1 MRSVLSLLV
10 GATFVA
16 ASSVA
21 GAQDISGSV
30 PGSGSSQTVSG
41 GSITDTSGPTDH
53 SIVVNRMG
61 LRYFGPTSLAA
72 LGDNGMAGGSGT
84 LHTVG
89 ARYWLSPGLAIEGG
103 LGFGFRSGGRTTTTT
118 AGAGTTNTSADIP
131 NFFGIG
137 AHIALPIMM
146 AEAKHLV
153 VHFDPFLSLHYGRS
167 AITTTPSSDEQNDTT
182 LNALRLTLGANATA
196 EVQFGFLGIP
206 QLGLQASLGVA
217 LAYQS
222 GSMNTVRTTTR
233 AGQQPRTET
242 TVSES
247 LFTVGTTVGPQYGL
261 ADIITGSISAV
272 YYFGNAPSR

>member
-10 GATFVA
+10 GAAFVTA
-16 ASSVA
+16 TSVA
-21 GAQDISGSV
+21 GAQDIGGAV
-30 PGSGSSQTVSG
+30 PGTGPTQTVSG

-53 SIVVNRMG
+53 SIVVNRLG
-61 LRYFGPTSLAA
+61 LRYFGTAVMPA
-72 LGDNGMAGGSGT
+72 LSDAGARGGSGT

-89 ARYWLSPGLAIEGG
+89 ARYWLSGGVAIEGG
-103 LGFGFRSGGRTTTTT
+103 IGLGFRSGGTTTTTT

-137 AHIALPIMM
+137 AHIGLPIML
-146 AEAKHLV
+146 AESKHLV
-153 VHFDPFLSLHYGRS
+153 VHLDPYLSLHYGRS
-167 AITTTPSSDEQNDTT
+167 AITTTPESDVQNDTT
-182 LNALRLTLGANATA
+182 LNAIRLSLGANATA

-206 QLGLQASLGVA
+206 QLGLQASLGLA
-217 LAYQS
+217 LNYLS
-222 GSMNTVRTTTR
+222 GSANTVRTTTR

-247 LFTVGTTVGPQYGL
+247 SFTLGTTVGPNYSL

-272 YYFGNAPSR
+272 YYFGNAPGR